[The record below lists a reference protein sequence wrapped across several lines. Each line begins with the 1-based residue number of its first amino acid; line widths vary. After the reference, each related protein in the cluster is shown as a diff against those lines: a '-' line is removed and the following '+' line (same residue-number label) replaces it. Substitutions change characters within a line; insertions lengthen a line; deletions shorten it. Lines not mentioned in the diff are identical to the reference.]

1 MGRGQW
7 FRRDHPRGAAM
18 NSSVCATSRGT
29 HLAAFGA
36 YLRDEW
42 LQCCG
47 VALAALGATL
57 LALAGPEI
65 GRYGWLAFLASNVAL
80 IAMAWRKR
88 LWGLLALQIYFAF
101 TSAAGV
107 INHVLH

>member
-1 MGRGQW
+1 MTRPACSI
-7 FRRDHPRGAAM
+7 PRGP
-18 NSSVCATSRGT
+18 R
-29 HLAAFGA
+29 LAAFGA

-57 LALAGPEI
+57 LALAGSEI

-107 INHVLH
+107 INHIALRA